1 MLTMANIIITD
12 EETSLEVRIPP
23 ERMAWGVLLLAFTA
37 FCIIL
42 ATSILFVNYFLFQ
55 SSLSLESFLKV
66 GRGTA
71 RISASTQPIQAETG
85 QRFLNNETTISTDS
99 QDPWSQSIITFND
112 HSLLTHPIAN
122 ITLMNDT
129 TLHLKRAN
137 RPRFNWSTTIYEV
150 FIQDFKG
157 EIEIHIHDDLFR
169 PIHMVIISTTGDEV
183 IINRSGRYT
192 VSASDTQL
200 TLITHRGE
208 ALILSSD
215 SLIASSIPAGQQALL
230 DNATGSLIRQPS
242 PENLLVNTELH
253 VSDQEP
259 PIQRQHLTSS
269 PPHGWVCTNGPAN
282 NLPLGNYLEDYAPDG
297 RLAFRMIRTNADT
310 NGYTRCQQSFGE
322 DGIDI
327 SDYDSLVLQSVFYVN
342 YQSLKG
348 CGQEGSECPI
358 MFRIH
363 YKLFPSTDDK
373 IDWIHGVYTVPLTQ
387 FEEQQGWKRQC
398 STCLQPHVSIQDHTW
413 YIYESGNL
421 FDVIPDGRRP
431 GVITQVEFFAEGHQ
445 YDIFIDELSLLARR
459 IEVNE

>member
-1 MLTMANIIITD
+1 MLTMSNIIITD
-12 EETSLEVRIPP
+12 EDTSIEVRIPP
-23 ERMAWGVLLLAFTA
+23 ERMAWGILLLAFTA
-37 FCIIL
+37 FCLIL
-42 ATSILFVNYFLFQ
+42 ASSILLVNYFLFQ
-55 SSLSLESFLKV
+55 SSLSLESSLKV

-85 QRFLNNETTISTDS
+85 QRYLSNEMTVSTDA
-99 QDPWSQSIITFND
+99 QDPWSQSVITFND
-112 HSLLTHPIAN
+112 HSLLTYPIAN

-137 RPRFNWSTTIYEV
+137 RPRFSWSTTIYEIS
-150 FIQDFKG
+150 IQDFMG
-157 EIEIHIHDDLFR
+157 ELEIHIHDELPR
-169 PIHMVIISTTGDEV
+169 PINMVITSASGDEV

-192 VSASDTQL
+192 VSASNAQL
-200 TLITHRGE
+200 TLVTHRGE
-208 ALILSSD
+208 AIVLSSD
-215 SLIASSIPAGQQALL
+215 SLIVSSIPAGQQALL
-230 DNATGSLIRQPS
+230 DNQTGSLIREPS
-242 PENLLVNTELH
+242 PINLLSNSQLQVFDPDSQSQPQN
-253 VSDQEP
+253 
-259 PIQRQHLTSS
+259 LTSS
-269 PPHGWVCTNGPAN
+269 PPHGWVCTNGPTN

-310 NGYTRCQQSFGE
+310 NGYTRCQQNFGE
-322 DGIDI
+322 DGLDLTA
-327 SDYDSLVLQSVFYVN
+327 YDSLILQAVFYVN

-348 CGQEGSECPI
+348 CGQEGSECPM

-363 YKLFPSTDDK
+363 YKLFPSDDDDDT

-398 STCLQPHVSIQDHTW
+398 STCLQSHVSIQDHTW

-445 YDIFIDELSLLARR
+445 YDVFIDELSLLAR
-459 IEVNE
+459 VADS